1 MKRSRKMQEWLECG
15 LLLLF
20 FILILFVIWKIL
32 ASSRIFEVTRNRRTR
47 GERYYEPSF
56 HCMSRYLNI
65 NYTIRC
71 DSLELNN
78 LWDGNNIPLSVRHA
92 ERFKTFTFN
101 QVPVTP
107 L

>member
-1 MKRSRKMQEWLECG
+1 MSF
-15 LLLLF
+15 LLRY
-20 FILILFVIWKIL
+20 FILHMNNEDHPDPQL
-32 ASSRIFEVTRNRRTR
+32 SN
-47 GERYYEPSF
+47 
-56 HCMSRYLNI
+56 
-65 NYTIRC
+65 IRC

>member
-1 MKRSRKMQEWLECG
+1 M
-15 LLLLF
+15 
-20 FILILFVIWKIL
+20 
-32 ASSRIFEVTRNRRTR
+32 
-47 GERYYEPSF
+47 SF
-56 HCMSRYLNI
+56 LLNI
-65 NYTIRC
+65 MNEIAHTIRC

-78 LWDGNNIPLSVRHA
+78 LWDGNSIPLSVRHA